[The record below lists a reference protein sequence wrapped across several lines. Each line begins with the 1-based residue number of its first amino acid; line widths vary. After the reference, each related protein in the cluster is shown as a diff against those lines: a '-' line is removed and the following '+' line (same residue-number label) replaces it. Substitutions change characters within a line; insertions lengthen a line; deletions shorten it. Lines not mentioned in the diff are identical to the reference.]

1 MISDA
6 DAAVE
11 HAVRDAAPRAIAAL
25 TRRSKNFGFAEDA
38 VQEAVLD
45 AIEQWRRDGIPENPA
60 GWIFTVAARRL
71 NERLASESA
80 RRRREAA
87 AANPATDMIDL
98 AGRLDDMDR
107 DPTLEVLFHC
117 CASDLSPAAAAALIL
132 RAVVGLTTAEIAGA
146 YHIPTATMAQR
157 ISRAKETLRQNGSN
171 DLGPKDRAER
181 VGVVRQALY
190 VMFSEGY
197 VARSGLTLGRIELTA
212 EALRLARALHR
223 EHRDSETTAL
233 LALMLLTDA
242 RRSARTGPKGELI
255 PLDEQDRS
263 LWDHAAI
270 EEGTALTR
278 EAFAHGV
285 VGPTAIQAAIA
296 ALHDN
301 APTVR
306 STDWRQITELYDA
319 LLSMAWS
326 PGAALSRI
334 VARAMLD
341 GAAPALADL
350 DHLLLD
356 PRVAQ
361 GHRADAV
368 RAHLLEM
375 IGDRKAALT
384 FYAAAAGKTASIPE
398 RNYLLLR
405 ASRLSDG

>member
-71 NERLASESA
+71 NERLASETA

-107 DPTLEVLFHC
+107 DPTLDVLFHC
-117 CASDLSPAAAAALIL
+117 CAKDLSPAAAAALIL

-157 ISRAKETLRQNGSN
+157 ITRAKETLRQNEWSE
-171 DLGPKDRAER
+171 LGPNERSER
-181 VGVVRQALY
+181 VGIVRQALY

-197 VARSGLTLGRIELTA
+197 VARSGLTLGRIELTD
-212 EALRLARALHR
+212 EAMRLARALHR
-223 EHRDSETTAL
+223 KHDDAETTAL
-233 LALMLLTDA
+233 VALMLLTEA
-242 RRSARTGPKGELI
+242 RRSARSGPNGELI

-263 LWDHAAI
+263 LWNLAAI
-270 EEGTALTR
+270 REGTALAR
-278 EAFAHGV
+278 ASFARGG
-285 VGPTAIQAAIA
+285 VGPLAIQAAIA

-301 APTVR
+301 APSVR
-306 STDWRQITELYDA
+306 ATDWRQIMELYDA
-319 LLSMAWS
+319 LLSIAWS
-326 PGAALSRI
+326 PGAALSRV
-334 VARAMLD
+334 VARAMAD

-350 DHLLLD
+350 DRLVLD
-356 PRVAQ
+356 GRVAA

-375 IGDRKAALT
+375 VGQRQAAVSY
-384 FYAAAAGKTASIPE
+384 YASAAGKTASVPE

-405 ASRLSDG
+405 ASRLST